1 MGAMVMPHT
10 SSVILGAG
18 PMGRAIAATLASRG
32 EAVTV
37 VTRDGRDIGPG
48 ITPRKADL
56 SNADQTIAACQGAGA
71 IYHCAAPPYHQWV
84 AAFPALQEA
93 AIAAAHATGAVL
105 IVVENLYGYGV
116 AGTLHEGL
124 PLTATTRKGAL
135 RARLSQA
142 LLSAHASG
150 RIRCVAGRA
159 TDFFGPG
166 VLVSA
171 LGERFWP
178 ALLSGKTVDWVGNPD
193 APHSFAYLPD
203 LAASY
208 VALAETPSAW
218 GKAWHMPALPP
229 VSLREIC
236 DMATP
241 NGAAP
246 TRIRQTP
253 SWLLRA
259 VGLFQPAAGEL
270 VEMRYMFDNPF
281 VIDHSAFDE
290 KFGAGR
296 QGWDKALTETVAW
309 WNRRTQ
315 KAA

>member
-1 MGAMVMPHT
+1 MMTEQTH
-10 SSVILGAG
+10 SVILGAG
-18 PMGRAIAATLASRG
+18 PMGGAIAATLAARG
-32 EAVTV
+32 KAVTV

-48 ITPRKADL
+48 IATRQADL

-71 IYHCAAPPYHQWV
+71 IYQCAAPPYHQWV
-84 AAFPALQEA
+84 SAFPALQEA
-93 AIAAAHATGAVL
+93 ALAAAHATGAVL
-105 IVVENLYGYGV
+105 IAVENLYGYGV
-116 AGTLHEGL
+116 AGTLHEAL

-135 RARLSQA
+135 RARLSQE
-142 LLSAHASG
+142 LLSAHAAG
-150 RIRCVAGRA
+150 RARCVAGRA

-166 VLVSA
+166 VVVSA

-178 ALLSGKTVDWVGNPD
+178 ALLSGKTVDWAGNPD
-193 APHSFAYLPD
+193 APHSFAFLPD
-203 LAASY
+203 LAAAY
-208 VALAETPSAW
+208 AALAETPSAW

-229 VSLREIC
+229 VTLREIC
-236 DMATP
+236 DMASP
-241 NGAAP
+241 HGAAP

-281 VIDHSAFDE
+281 VIDHAAFDE
-290 KFGAGR
+290 KIGAGR

-309 WNRRTQ
+309 WNRRMQ